1 MKIKKIEF
9 FLERILIHKNIK
21 GVIVKK
27 EIMKDIKIN
36 LKDNKFSEL
45 YPILLM
51 NKV

>member
-9 FLERILIHKNIK
+9 LLERILIHKNIK
-21 GVIVKK
+21 GAIVKK
-27 EIMKDIKIN
+27 EIMKDIKKN
-36 LKDNKFSEL
+36 FKDNKFSEL